1 MMSALIEQ
9 RNPALCFFF
18 LLHTTIIKADNMNAP
33 EHPGQP
39 KWQNF
44 KEWNTMKKPSSFQ
57 VVRTAQESREELLA
71 KFGLQDEDGNGWGDA
86 SDAQDAGWGSSN
98 AADGQGGGWN

>member
-1 MMSALIEQ
+1 
-9 RNPALCFFF
+9 
-18 LLHTTIIKADNMNAP
+18 MNAP
-33 EHPGQP
+33 DHPGQP

-57 VVRTAQESREELLA
+57 VVRTAQESH
-71 KFGLQDEDGNGWGDA
+71 EDGNGWGDA